1 MPRTKECSKCGGDFP
16 VMRYRGFQAP
26 EGGCWCGVH
35 GPSGSVATSRGYSC
49 GLPESSASLTGTD
62 ADVSAVARGVVGGT
76 EESSASLMG
85 TSEDVCFSP
94 SLSRRKRG
102 RVATGT
108 PVRAAPNSSCN
119 ESNESV
125 DSFRQK
131 RSLGKR
137 IGSTRSAA
145 STASIMCSS
154 CSVSSSR
161 SCTSSLCVGGMA

>member
-26 EGGCWCGVH
+26 EGGWLCGVH

-119 ESNESV
+119 ESNESYTNE
-125 DSFRQK
+125 S
-131 RSLGKR
+131 
-137 IGSTRSAA
+137 
-145 STASIMCSS
+145 CSS
-154 CSVSSSR
+154 ESFSNTILKHGNLEIVQFVSGNLPFDRLVS
-161 SCTSSLCVGGMA
+161 AK